1 MEVDHPTSDRNRHAG
16 WPLHLKKLTRGSPL
30 HSPHADLTAK
40 IGVPPVMDF
49 QLLTDMGRM
58 NG

>member
-1 MEVDHPTSDRNRHAG
+1 
-16 WPLHLKKLTRGSPL
+16 LHLKKLARRSLLDATHQNL
-30 HSPHADLTAK
+30 ATE
-40 IGVPPVMDF
+40 IGMIPVEDF